1 MIYLGTSHN
10 KSFEY
15 YYSDS
20 KIIIFKTESLMT
32 QMYFICIPEVQLD
45 VSYDGLF
52 FRDESPK
59 EKIILTKG
67 LSDEYVKELL
77 FNVSI
82 VKLL

>member
-32 QMYFICIPEVQLD
+32 QIYFTCIPEVQQD

-59 EKIILTKG
+59 EKIIITKG
-67 LSDEYVKELL
+67 LTDEYVKELL
-77 FNVSI
+77 FDASI
-82 VKLL
+82 ENLL